1 MLIRWTSYAIAAL
14 ALAASAFGQTNEND
28 DTNAA
33 TWYRQA
39 IERYNALTQEQRE
52 IIGNYDWNQAPSPE
66 LRTVLA
72 DTNVRAA
79 LGAFQ
84 RGAAQPTCDF
94 GLDRS
99 QGFFLPLPHL
109 APMRQIARMAR
120 ADFNVALADGDSEAI
135 TRNLQSLYL
144 SSGQVGQDD
153 ILIST
158 LVGTAIFTLTDGM
171 AQSAIDAAAL
181 SPEMS
186 DAVVTAMESLNADDP
201 FGYVDSIIGEREMG
215 FAMIEQYR
223 NGESLDHLAAVIGL
237 EGDLAQRFPTDEAG
251 IDQAV
256 EQYDAFM
263 SRTIDIFSMDD
274 PQAALAAMNELDS
287 QVDAGEFGP
296 LMMMAP
302 AMGKALENRHR
313 AEGMLAS
320 RVTQLKQIA
329 SGEVTPLDLAN
340 AAVWY
345 RRAIALIDSLEPSRR
360 AAICACAAAP
370 GAPLEAETIETLV
383 RPPVQRAIEVLEQAS
398 AIKRCQFIEANNLGA
413 PCALIPDHMP
423 GMHEAMCLLL
433 ADALRL
439 QAEGQA
445 GAAYDRLAVCT
456 RAAGHLA
463 GEPHL
468 TGSLIA
474 HTAMGR
480 VARIAA
486 GVFAAGS
493 IDDDALERIETA
505 LQRHDPTDPFAYA
518 AAARAARQSLIARYV
533 GRLDVRDEALRQ
545 EREASARRVEQLKS
559 DEVLYLMAAGWE
571 FGRRRAA
578 DIEAERAAREQ
589 AQAAAA
595 TQPAASSQPG
605 QPAAPPP
612 APLPPPMP
620 MPPDPSI
627 CLADVL
633 NTDALAIV
641 RQEAADL
648 APWPAQPWQVLTRR
662 TQALPLIAGSEG
674 IDGCVLAAQEIRS
687 RLERLFS
694 NVRRQTIS
702 D

>member
-14 ALAASAFGQTNEND
+14 ALAASAFGQTNQND

-66 LRTVLA
+66 VRTVLA
-72 DTNVRAA
+72 DGNVRAA
-79 LGAFQ
+79 LDAFQ

-99 QGFFLPLPHL
+99 QGFSLMLPHL

-158 LVGTAIFTLTDGM
+158 LVGTAIFNQTDGM
-171 AQSAIDAAAL
+171 TQSAIDSAAL

-223 NGESLDHLAAVIGL
+223 NGESLDDLAAVIGL
-237 EGDLAQRFPTDEAG
+237 EGDIAKRFPTDEAG

-263 SRTIDIFSMDD
+263 TSAIDIFSMDD
-274 PQAALAAMNELDS
+274 PQAALAAMNELEA

-302 AMGKALENRHR
+302 AMGKALEYRHR

-320 RVTQLKQIA
+320 RMTQLKQIA
-329 SGEVTPLDLAN
+329 SGQAKPEDFAN

-360 AAICACAAAP
+360 AALCACAAEP
-370 GAPLEAETIETLV
+370 GAPLLAETIETLV
-383 RPPVQRAIEVLEQAS
+383 RPPGQRAIEVLEQAS
-398 AIKRCQFIEANNLGA
+398 AIKRCQFIEANNVGVAA
-413 PCALIPDHMP
+413 PCALVLDHLP

-445 GAAYDRLAVCT
+445 GAACDRLAVCM

-468 TGSLIA
+468 TGSLVA

-505 LQRHDPTDPFAYA
+505 LQRYDPIDPFGYA

-578 DIEAERAAREQ
+578 DIEAERAARAQ

-595 TQPAASSQPG
+595 TQPASTQPG
-605 QPAAPPP
+605 QAAAQPP

-620 MPPDPSI
+620 MPPDPAM
-627 CLADVL
+627 CLADVF
-633 NTDALAIV
+633 NTEALAVV

-648 APWPAQPWQVLTRR
+648 APWPALPWQVLTRR
-662 TQALPLIAGSEG
+662 TQALPLIAGRDG
-674 IDGCVLAAQEIRS
+674 IDDCVLSAQDIRS

-694 NVRRQTIS
+694 NVRR
-702 D
+702 